1 MKYARRYGGG
11 EPKSFHAAFSESTN
25 HLNGCDDNEIITES
39 LTLETETEKR
49 HRLDS
54 FYSAKSAKSTYFSTG
69 SVSSYHSIDDS
80 DSAEIGM
87 LLIVHTPIELITL
100 VLMSPLSYQGAENIC
115 SSQIMYGPSSTLPA
129 LTTQLSNGWTQ
140 IQGRRIDEKRKKTH
154 IRIRM
159 IHKYADAH
167 KNNSKFGINN
177 ISIKVYFRKIL
188 SYSVFY

>member
-11 EPKSFHAAFSESTN
+11 EPKSFHTAFSESTN

-69 SVSSYHSIDDS
+69 SVSSYHSIDDG

-140 IQGRRIDEKRKKTH
+140 IQGKRIDEKRKKTH
-154 IRIRM
+154 A
-159 IHKYADAH
+159 YTDDT
-167 KNNSKFGINN
+167 
-177 ISIKVYFRKIL
+177 
-188 SYSVFY
+188 